1 MQLNNILDY
10 HLNSISDINICVIDN
25 LKNKILEIEKK
36 IETDI
41 INKIFRNI
49 SFYSLPRT
57 IDDNVIIVPIIFSNQ
72 VVGFIII
79 QSDKKNISDN
89 MGVWNLIADLL
100 CFIIISNY
108 DFSYLNIYLYEK
120 FTIREKEVLS
130 QVILGRKDKEISK
143 NLCIS
148 LPTVRKHINNIFE
161 KEKVSNKY
169 EFLIK
174 YYSKNN

>member
-1 MQLNNILDY
+1 
-10 HLNSISDINICVIDN
+10 
-25 LKNKILEIEKK
+25 
-36 IETDI
+36 
-41 INKIFRNI
+41 
-49 SFYSLPRT
+49 
-57 IDDNVIIVPIIFSNQ
+57 
-72 VVGFIII
+72 
-79 QSDKKNISDN
+79 

>member
-100 CFIIISNY
+100 CFIIISNLNY
-108 DFSYLNIYLYEK
+108 SYN
-120 FTIREKEVLS
+120 F
-130 QVILGRKDKEISK
+130 
-143 NLCIS
+143 
-148 LPTVRKHINNIFE
+148 
-161 KEKVSNKY
+161 
-169 EFLIK
+169 
-174 YYSKNN
+174 